1 MSSNSYLKK
10 DFMFNYRDACAFMGG
25 VCTLSVIPVEVRRVS
40 DPGVGVTGGWGLSA
54 VGAGIQTWVLC
65 RKQ

>member
-10 DFMFNYRDACAFMGG
+10 DACAFMGAFMGG
-25 VCTLSVIPVEVRRVS
+25 VCTLSAIPVEVRRVS
-40 DPGVGVTGGWGLSA
+40 DPRVGVTGGWGLSA
-54 VGAGIQTWVLC
+54 VGAVVQTWVLC